1 MQQVFSA
8 RDVLFSKTQQRLLG
22 ALFTGAAPGGLSYA
36 ELLRSTAG
44 GAGAIH
50 RELRQFISAGLLK
63 EKHIGGHRLF
73 VPNPDHPVYEDLC
86 SVARKLLGAP
96 AVLRE
101 ALEPLEAEIEQAY
114 LFGSMATNS
123 EGADSD
129 VDVLVVGT
137 CDYTELLRLLQ
148 PLEKTLGRHISIR
161 FYEPE
166 EYQKLVREDHF
177 VRAVDAGS
185 KLWVFEP
192 KAKSRKTKSS
202 KARP

>member
-1 MQQVFSA
+1 MRQVLSA

-22 ALFTGAAPGGLSYA
+22 ALFSGAAPQGLSYA
-36 ELLRSTAG
+36 ELLRRTAG

-63 EKHIGGHRLF
+63 EKRIGGPRLF

-96 AVLRE
+96 AAVRD
-101 ALEPLEAEIEQAY
+101 ALLPLEAEIEQAY
-114 LFGSMATNS
+114 VFGSMATNS

-137 CDYTELLRLLQ
+137 CDYGELLAVLQ
-148 PLEKTLGRHISIR
+148 PLEKTLGRHISVR
-161 FYEPE
+161 LYEPD
-166 EYQKLVREDHF
+166 EYRRLVREDHF

-192 KAKSRKTKSS
+192 KAQSRKTRTS

>member
-1 MQQVFSA
+1 MTQAQSA

-22 ALFTGAAPGGLSYA
+22 ALFSGAAPEGLSYA
-36 ELLRSTAG
+36 ELLRRTAG

-63 EKHIGGHRLF
+63 EKRVGGHRLF

-101 ALEPLEAEIEQAY
+101 ALEPLKAEIEQAY
-114 LFGSMATNS
+114 IFGSVATNS
-123 EGADSD
+123 EGAESD

-137 CDYTELLRLLQ
+137 CDYSELLGVLQ
-148 PLEKTLGRHISIR
+148 PLEKTLSRHISIR
-161 FYEPE
+161 FYEPD
-166 EYQKLVREDHF
+166 EYRKLVRADHF

-192 KAKSRKTKSS
+192 KVKSGKTAR
-202 KARP
+202 ARP

>member
-1 MQQVFSA
+1 MPQALSA
-8 RDVLFSKTQQRLLG
+8 RDALFSKTQQRLLE
-22 ALFTGAAPGGLSYA
+22 ALFSGAAPDGLSYA
-36 ELLRSTAG
+36 ELLRRTAG

-50 RELRQFISAGLLK
+50 RELRQFVSAGLLE
-63 EKHIGGHRLF
+63 EKRIGGHRLF

-86 SVARKLLGAP
+86 AVARKLLGAP

-101 ALEPLEAEIEQAY
+101 ALEPLKAEIEQAY
-114 LFGSMATNS
+114 IFGSMATNS

-137 CDYTELLRLLQ
+137 CDYSELLGVLQ
-148 PLEKTLGRHISIR
+148 PLEKTLSRHISIR
-161 FYEPE
+161 FYEPD
-166 EYQKLVREDHF
+166 EYRKLVREDHF

-202 KARP
+202 NARP

>member
-1 MQQVFSA
+1 MPQVLSA
-8 RDVLFSKTQQRLLG
+8 RDALFSKTQQRLLG
-22 ALFTGAAPGGLSYA
+22 ALFSGAAPDGLSYA
-36 ELLRSTAG
+36 ELLRRTAG

-50 RELRQFISAGLLK
+50 REVRQFVSAGLLE
-63 EKHIGGHRLF
+63 EKRIGGHRLF
-73 VPNPDHPVYEDLC
+73 VPNPGHPVYEDLC
-86 SVARKLLGAP
+86 AVARKLLGAP

-101 ALEPLEAEIEQAY
+101 ALEPRKAEIEQAY
-114 LFGSMATNS
+114 IFGSMATNS

-137 CDYTELLRLLQ
+137 CDYSELLGALQ

-161 FYEPE
+161 FYEPD
-166 EYQKLVREDHF
+166 EYRKLVREDHF

-192 KAKSRKTKSS
+192 KAKPGKAKPS
-202 KARP
+202 KGKA